1 MNNYVMR
8 LPNRTRSFQCQRIWS
23 NHSNVNESD
32 PMSTNLIGTK
42 LDGIRPC
49 LNMFRKEYSSLHINV
64 RSPGQ
69 SATFNIETAGRV
81 QLRPRDH
88 RQVWP
93 QRQVRPHHRPTPV
106 QILIVISFVIC
117 ESWMVRDFWSTGLR
131 LRPDR
136 EGGPEGFDP
145 AGQQVPFATWSTI
158 TKEKVNFS

>member
-49 LNMFRKEYSSLHINV
+49 LNMFRKEYSSLHINM

-81 QLRPRDH
+81 QLRPRPWDH

-93 QRQVRPHHRPTPV
+93 RRQVRQFQRFV
-106 QILIVISFVIC
+106 VCEIVIDWTPTATATRSRATQGPSTRSGGQPVTPSRWTPTSTTC
-117 ESWMVRDFWSTGLR
+117 VREVQPCIR
-131 LRPDR
+131 
-136 EGGPEGFDP
+136 
-145 AGQQVPFATWSTI
+145 
-158 TKEKVNFS
+158 